1 MTNRLSREAY
11 FTMAMKD
18 LGALGLR
25 LTVGGLLA
33 GHGAQKLFGAFEG
46 PGLKGT
52 AGMMES
58 LGLQPGHYWGA
69 AAALSEFGG
78 GVLTALGLF
87 NPLGPIGIMS
97 SMSMGTAKVHWGKP
111 IWASSGGAELALTDL
126 TAALAVA
133 LAGPGAYSLDEAWDI
148 QIPAWMSVLAALTAA
163 GAVAYG
169 ISSAPVP
176 PPQTQDSAQ
185 DALGGTENVEG
196 GQTAGA

>member
-1 MTNRLSREAY
+1 
-11 FTMAMKD
+11 MAMKD

-52 AGMMES
+52 AGFMES
-58 LGLQPGHYWGA
+58 MGLQPGHYWGT

-78 GVLTALGLF
+78 GVLTMLGLF

-97 SMSMGTAKVHWGKP
+97 SMSMATAKAHWGKP
-111 IWASSGGAELALTDL
+111 IWANAGGAELALTDL

-133 LAGPGAYSLDEAWDI
+133 MAGPGAYSLDEAWDI
-148 QIPAWMSVLAALTAA
+148 GVPGWITVLAALTAA

-169 ISSAPVP
+169 ISSKPVP

-196 GQTAGA
+196 GQAAGA